1 MLRAL
6 TYVLLLLTVSQSA
19 TEVDFRV
26 KGVGL
31 GSSHAH
37 VLRQL
42 GKPISS
48 KREKVI
54 DEFEACGP
62 SYTSLRLHYDGAVL
76 ELNGDLKGQNF
87 RVVDIEIT
95 SPKFL
100 IAPGLRIGM
109 TEAEARSKLGGT
121 PWQETTDAG
130 FRVLSYVTKGN
141 DGGAGLY
148 FRNGRLVKVLW
159 NYTAC

>member
-6 TYVLLLLTVSQSA
+6 TCLFLFTVYQSA

-37 VLRQL
+37 VLRQF

-62 SYTSLRLHYDGAVL
+62 SYTSLRLRYDGAVL
-76 ELNGDLKGQNF
+76 ELNGDLNGRDFQ
-87 RVVDIEIT
+87 VVDMEIT
-95 SPKFL
+95 SSKFL

-109 TEAEARSKLGGT
+109 TEAEARSKLGGP

-141 DGGAGLY
+141 DGGGRLY
-148 FRNGRLVKVLW
+148 FRGGRLVKVQW
-159 NYTAC
+159 NYVLC